1 MRQKDVTYS
10 AQNTIRRRRGNGWS
24 SNHFLCHVWYCRKQ
38 ENKNKQVS
46 SLVSYT
52 INYSFT
58 LFFPCSTVALKCKQ
72 TESTAA
78 AWRDLAFALP
88 WKFMRASSL
97 LYWRKETWRKAK
109 QTRRSSQLLIR
120 EKEYDEP
127 KYCNRAPT
135 LCCCCCCFYIYW
147 IYIQV
152 KLLTDA
158 IYWRHPILAIRIV

>member
-1 MRQKDVTYS
+1 MDDHQIIFCVMSDTAANKKTRTNKFRLWYHIPST
-10 AQNTIRRRRGNGWS
+10 TLL
-24 SNHFLCHVWYCRKQ
+24 HF
-38 ENKNKQVS
+38 
-46 SLVSYT
+46 
-52 INYSFT
+52 
-58 LFFPCSTVALKCKQ
+58 FFPCSTVALKCKQ